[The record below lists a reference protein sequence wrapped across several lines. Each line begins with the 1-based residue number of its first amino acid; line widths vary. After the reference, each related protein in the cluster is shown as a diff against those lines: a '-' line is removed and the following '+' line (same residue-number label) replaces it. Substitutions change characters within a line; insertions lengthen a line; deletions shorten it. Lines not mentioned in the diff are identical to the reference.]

1 MRCAECGAPNA
12 ETAQLCIRCEAPL
25 ARQRSAAEPAVEG
38 SGGVTV
44 ARQRAPEAGQVVLE
58 DAPSAQ
64 RAGSGSSR
72 RRALVLAGAG
82 LVVLAAATVVIVA
95 AVSSVPSTS
104 VSSARHLAEGQLRP
118 GDCVRGSSLGL
129 DTSGPWPGVVTVVP
143 CTEQHLA
150 EVFFA
155 SNVWPQSLAYPGN
168 NEVTRQAVNRC
179 DTALDAYVGRPDH
192 LAAFTDRAIYPGSTV
207 WPSGDRLVMCVAY
220 RADFQPVDYSI
231 KGRNA

>member
-1 MRCAECGAPNA
+1 MRCSECGAPNA

-95 AVSSVPSTS
+95 AISSVPSTS

-118 GDCVRGSSLGL
+118 GDCVRAPAWAWIPAAHGRAWLWWCHALSSTWRRYSSRAMSGRSRWLTRGITKSLDRRSTAATPLWTPMLGARTTWQPL
-129 DTSGPWPGVVTVVP
+129 
-143 CTEQHLA
+143 QIAL
-150 EVFFA
+150 FI
-155 SNVWPQSLAYPGN
+155 
-168 NEVTRQAVNRC
+168 QAV
-179 DTALDAYVGRPDH
+179 LFGRPV
-192 LAAFTDRAIYPGSTV
+192 TG
-207 WPSGDRLVMCVAY
+207 
-220 RADFQPVDYSI
+220 
-231 KGRNA
+231 